1 MTIDDYDYQ
10 KDKDDEMLADYYS
23 DLATEEIQAYCEHRN
38 SYVQGTRILI
48 AEDSEV
54 MKRPLLR
61 QYGKQ
66 YYEIEEPEIEVNF
79 YCSDCGKDIW
89 QSTDINDYLDG
100 LDCDEIL
107 SQD

>member
-1 MTIDDYDYQ
+1 MNDDYDAQ
-10 KDKDDEMLADYYS
+10 RDKDDEMLADYYD

-66 YYEIEEPEIEVNF
+66 YYEIEEPDIEVNY
-79 YCSDCGKDIW
+79 YCSDCGKETW
-89 QSTDINDYLDG
+89 QSTDITDYLDG
-100 LDCDEIL
+100 LNCDEIL
-107 SQD
+107 SED

>member
-1 MTIDDYDYQ
+1 
-10 KDKDDEMLADYYS
+10 
-23 DLATEEIQAYCEHRN
+23 
-38 SYVQGTRILI
+38 
-48 AEDSEV
+48 

-66 YYEIEEPEIEVNF
+66 YYEIEEPDIEVNY

-89 QSTDINDYLDG
+89 KSTDISNYVDG

>member
-1 MTIDDYDYQ
+1 MSDDYDYQ
-10 KDKDDEMLADYYS
+10 KDKDDEMLADYYD

-61 QYGKQ
+61 QYHKQ
-66 YYEIEEPEIEVNF
+66 YYEIEEPDIEVNF

-89 QSTDINDYLDG
+89 LSTDINDYLDG
-100 LDCDEIL
+100 LNCDEIL

>member
-1 MTIDDYDYQ
+1 MGDDYDYQ
-10 KDKDDEMLADYYS
+10 RDKDDEMLADYYD
-23 DLATEEIQAYCEHRN
+23 DLVTEERQAYCEHSN
-38 SYVQGTRILI
+38 SYVQGIRILI

-61 QYGKQ
+61 QHDKQ
-66 YYEIEEPEIEVNF
+66 YYEIEIEELEVNY

-89 QSTDINDYLDG
+89 ESTDISDYVEG